1 MQRRWMAIAGLM
13 LAGLV
18 GAVWLNPGSSPAAMN
33 NQSHQERT
41 TLPMQWAELP
51 SEFKIPPIDA
61 AVPAKTETAT
71 FALG

>member
-1 MQRRWMAIAGLM
+1 MQRKWMAIAGLM

-41 TLPMQWAELP
+41 TLPMQRAKLP
-51 SEFKIPPIDA
+51 PGLKMPPVDA